1 MKYGIN
7 ENGINYFL
15 VGKNEFFCTYYSSG
29 LNVEVTLKNV
39 IVSYIE
45 KLTLAELINFNKILC

>member
-7 ENGINYFL
+7 EHGINYFL

-29 LNVEVTLKNV
+29 LNLEVTLKNV
-39 IVSYIE
+39 IVSFIE
-45 KLTLAELINFNKILC
+45 KLTLEELIKFNRNLC